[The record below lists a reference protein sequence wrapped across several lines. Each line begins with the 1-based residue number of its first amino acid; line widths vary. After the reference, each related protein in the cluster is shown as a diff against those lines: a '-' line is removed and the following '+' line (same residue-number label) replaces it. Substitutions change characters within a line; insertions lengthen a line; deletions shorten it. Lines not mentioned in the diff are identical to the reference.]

1 MSNFALLGKVDMTEI
16 YLAEFLELLHITEKK
31 ALV

>member
-1 MSNFALLGKVDMTEI
+1 MSNFALLRKVDVTEI
-16 YLAEFLELLHITEKK
+16 YLAEFLELLHITEQK